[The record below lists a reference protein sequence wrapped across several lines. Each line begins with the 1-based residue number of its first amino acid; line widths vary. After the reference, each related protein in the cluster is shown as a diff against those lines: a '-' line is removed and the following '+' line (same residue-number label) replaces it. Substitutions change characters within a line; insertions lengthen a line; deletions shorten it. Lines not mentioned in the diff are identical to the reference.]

1 MESYWVSICLVFEKA
16 IWNLMVLICDIL
28 EKIVIKVPLR
38 NKVSR
43 KNNQWVLIGRE
54 LLNVN
59 LKMLML
65 NILKKT

>member
-1 MESYWVSICLVFEKA
+1 
-16 IWNLMVLICDIL
+16 MVLICDIL

-65 NILKKT
+65 NILKKM